1 MTKVLR
7 VFKLLKM
14 KILKT
19 AAGPGPKTTGLV
31 AAKPTNPTE
40 PSGIKF
46 GEKLYKKTK
55 LGSSKKN
62 KPSKISS
69 TEFSS
74 SKSPS
79 GAFVTETAT
88 KTATTTT
95 NNNNTSSIG
104 TGFKGPTTFTKVSGL
119 LRLDHVS
126 KETKPAHANISASE
140 RSPHKDGKKST
151 PIALRFSVRQ
161 SVGAEEVG
169 ASAKFCE
176 KAQEIPSEISF
187 DRGLSHPDFTYTN
200 TRTQSQ

>member
-7 VFKLLKM
+7 VFKLIKM
-14 KILKT
+14 KILKK

-62 KPSKISS
+62 KHSKISS

-79 GAFVTETAT
+79 GAFVTEIAT
-88 KTATTTT
+88 KTATATATTTTT
-95 NNNNTSSIG
+95 NNNGNNTSSIG
-104 TGFKGPTTFTKVSGL
+104 AGFKGPTTFTKVSGL

-126 KETKPAHANISASE
+126 KETKGTCKHLHN
-140 RSPHKDGKKST
+140 DGKKAKK
-151 PIALRFSVRQ
+151 PIALTF
-161 SVGAEEVG
+161 
-169 ASAKFCE
+169 
-176 KAQEIPSEISF
+176 
-187 DRGLSHPDFTYTN
+187 
-200 TRTQSQ
+200 